1 MTDRQRPQL
10 KRSIKILFSVLR
22 CVLFLFV
29 LLVSLCLINQALLP
43 KFTDE
48 SNPSWPMTSSY
59 FRFYKMDKDSVDV
72 LFLGSSVV
80 ENAFDPQAIYD
91 EYGIRS
97 YNLGSEQQ
105 SAFLSYYW
113 LKEALRSQSPEAVV
127 LDTHFLYTM
136 HAGSAINTEDAFIRK
151 CLDPMRLSPVKAEA
165 VRELCRLDPSQSAL
179 SFYFTNLR
187 YHTRWKSLTEADL
200 VRAEYEASPLKGF
213 GVITEPGPE
222 RFEPFIPGNTQAAY
236 AFDPVTAEY
245 MDRIAGLCR
254 ENGITLILCSLP
266 GTNMDDGL
274 HNSLNAFASRHGLMY
289 LNLGTP
295 EYYAGIGAVLPKE
308 NTVQH
313 QNIFGAQKTSLFIG
327 RVLADIAGVEG
338 ARDPQY
344 ENTRA
349 HHDHILQNAR
359 LVNTSDLADYLDLL
373 KDCDDVVFMTS
384 FFDVASLY
392 TPEIYEKMQALG
404 LHIDMTDRSGHS
416 YIAILEPG
424 RKPVEETNKGPLTVS
439 GSIRDH
445 RTFYTV
451 RSGDYKIV
459 DFDLIDVDGRERA
472 PLHHAGLNIVVYDP
486 VLRRVIDSV
495 VVSPEGF
502 MR

>member
-1 MTDRQRPQL
+1 MNRQGPLSKQPFKTFL
-10 KRSIKILFSVLR
+10 SILR
-22 CVLFLFV
+22 CILFLF
-29 LLVSLCLINQALLP
+29 LLIVSLGLINQALLP

-59 FRFYKMDKDSVDV
+59 FQFYKMERDSVDV

-80 ENAFDPQAIYD
+80 ENAFDPQTIYD

-113 LKEALRSQSPEAVV
+113 LKEALRSQSPQAVV
-127 LDTHFLYTM
+127 LDSHFLYTM
-136 HAGSAINTEDAFIRK
+136 HPGSAINTEDAFIRK
-151 CLDPMRLSPVKAEA
+151 CLDPMRLTPVKMEA

-187 YHTRWKSLTEADL
+187 YHTRWKELTEADL
-200 VRAEYEASPLKGF
+200 VRSEYAYAPLKGF
-213 GVITEPGPE
+213 GVITGPGPE
-222 RFEPFIPGNTQAAY
+222 RFDPFIPGSIQTAY
-236 AFDPVTAEY
+236 TFDPVTAEY
-245 MDRIAGLCR
+245 MDKIAGLCK

-266 GTNMDDGL
+266 GTNMDDAL
-274 HNSLNAFASRHGLMY
+274 DSSLNAFASRHGLLY
-289 LNLGTP
+289 LNLGRP
-295 EYYAGIGAVLPKE
+295 EYYNGIGAVLPGE
-308 NTVQH
+308 NTIQH
-313 QNIFGAQKTSLFIG
+313 QNVFGAQKTSLFIG
-327 RVLADIAGVEG
+327 RVLADIAGVKGEE
-338 ARDPQY
+338 DIQY
-344 ENTRA
+344 EETRD
-349 HHDHILQNAR
+349 HHSHILHNAR

-373 KDCDDVVFMTS
+373 KDCEDVVFMTS
-384 FFDVASLY
+384 FFDIASLY
-392 TPEIYEKMQALG
+392 TPEIFEKMQALG
-404 LHIDMTDRSGHS
+404 LRIDMTDRSGYS
-416 YIAILEPG
+416 YIAVLEPG
-424 RKPVEETNKGPLTVS
+424 ERPVEETNKGPLTVS
-439 GSIRDH
+439 GSIRGH

-459 DFDLIDVDGRERA
+459 DFDLIDVDGKDRA